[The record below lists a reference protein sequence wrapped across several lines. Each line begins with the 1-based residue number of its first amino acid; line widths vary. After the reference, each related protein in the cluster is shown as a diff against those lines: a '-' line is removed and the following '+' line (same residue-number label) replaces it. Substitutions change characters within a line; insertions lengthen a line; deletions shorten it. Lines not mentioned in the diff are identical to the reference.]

1 MEAATQTIG
10 DGISNKFMA
19 VSLKT
24 EDVGQ
29 TENPIHGTTRAAAA
43 VVVDAVKA

>member
-1 MEAATQTIG
+1 MIG
-10 DGISNKFMA
+10 DGIFNKFMA

-29 TENPIHGTTRAAAA
+29 TKNTIHGTTRAAAA
-43 VVVDAVKA
+43 VVAVKA